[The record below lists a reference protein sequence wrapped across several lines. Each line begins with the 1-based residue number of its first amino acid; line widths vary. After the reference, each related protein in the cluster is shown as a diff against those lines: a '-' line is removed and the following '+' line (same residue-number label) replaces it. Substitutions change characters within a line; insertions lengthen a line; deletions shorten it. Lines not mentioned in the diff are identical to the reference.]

1 MTELDIRLFR
11 ALHEAL
17 GGGLLG
23 VMAAFTMVG
32 GGWGALSIPPL
43 FVSPRMRR
51 FGLAFSLTIGAN
63 ALLVYGLKAVIAR
76 PRPWHVMPDI
86 HPLVFPGP
94 SDFSFPSGHAAG
106 AFCYATF
113 VAVVLLKVRKDAVAI
128 VASALLVLLAIGVA
142 LSRIALGV
150 HFPADVTAGAII
162 GATSGAIGA
171 NVHLRRQLARRL
183 AQARLEDP
191 S

>member
-11 ALHEAL
+11 ALHDGL

-23 VMAAFTMVG
+23 VMAALTVVG

-43 FVSPRMRR
+43 FISPRMRR
-51 FGLAFSLTIGAN
+51 FGLAFALTIAVN
-63 ALLVYGLKAVIAR
+63 ALLVYGLKMVIAR

-86 HPLVFPGP
+86 HPLVFSGP

-106 AFCYATF
+106 SFCYATF
-113 VAVVLLKVRKDAVAI
+113 VAVVLVKTRRGLVPI
-128 VASALLVLLAIGVA
+128 LGSALLLLLATGVA
-142 LSRIALGV
+142 LSRVALGV
-150 HFPADVTAGAII
+150 HFPGDVAAGAII

-171 NVHLRRQLARRL
+171 NLYLK
-183 AQARLEDP
+183 RLERRAEPAAPVGP